1 MIGLKDRA
9 KSLVYIAAGV
19 TAISAGTNVF
29 SIPNG
34 LVTGGATGIGTIVM
48 YSTEKLLGF
57 TFPVSLTNIIVNIP
71 LFIIAYKFFGKKYIK
86 RSFAATLL
94 LSLALQLTEFMPKY
108 SGDLMLAAI
117 FGGIL
122 TGVGVGF
129 VLNGSAAT
137 GGTETAAHIL
147 HHINSRLSISNY
159 IFIIDAA
166 VILSGIFVFGAERGM
181 FAIISVFTASK
192 CIDAV
197 TSGASMDKAAF
208 IVSSKYCEIADR
220 IRKSTGR
227 EITALNNEN
236 GLVKNNCSNT
246 LICVFSQ
253 KELAQI
259 KNIIKSVDS
268 FAFIILFDIK
278 DVYGGGFKQL

>member
-1 MIGLKDRA
+1 MKDRE
-9 KSLVYIAAGV
+9 KSLIYIAVGV
-19 TAISAGTNVF
+19 TAIATGNNVF

-34 LVTGGATGIGTIVM
+34 LVTGGDTGIGTIVM
-48 YSTEKLLGF
+48 YSTEKLFGF
-57 TFPVSLTNIIVNIP
+57 PFPVSLTNIIVNIP

-94 LSLALQLTEFMPKY
+94 LSLALQLTEFLPKY
-108 SGDLMLAAI
+108 SGDLMLAAV

-147 HHINSRLSISNY
+147 HYINSRLSISNY

-220 IRKSTGR
+220 IRKATGR

-253 KELAQI
+253 KELA
-259 KNIIKSVDS
+259 
-268 FAFIILFDIK
+268 
-278 DVYGGGFKQL
+278 